1 MTVHRYVSVM
11 RPLSDLVTSRGYVGV
26 LASVFIWTL
35 GFLAALPALLFTSVN
50 ENMCDGAVVA
60 RPMDKPPMSTEGVHR
75 YGEDGC
81 GETCREIC
89 LLGGR
94 MSKGHAVACIPLPE
108 SMPNPTELGRYG

>member
-1 MTVHRYVSVM
+1 
-11 RPLSDLVTSRGYVGV
+11 
-26 LASVFIWTL
+26 
-35 GFLAALPALLFTSVN
+35 
-50 ENMCDGAVVA
+50 
-60 RPMDKPPMSTEGVHR
+60 MDKPPMSTEGVHR

-94 MSKGHAVACIPLPE
+94 MSKGDAVACVPPPE